1 MMGGPAEPKLENMQ
15 TLWQVVKLLN
25 SSLNLKKVLEMA
37 LDQAMKVVDAEAGT
51 LWLINAEEP
60 DILEP
65 VIAKGPKA
73 DGLKGFRLKVGEGM
87 AGWVTEHR
95 TSQFVMDVQN
105 DERWSQKYDQKS
117 GFVTRS
123 LLCVPLITQTD
134 CIGCLQLINKLGDKL
149 FDENDLELCESLSG
163 VIAVA
168 IENGRL
174 YTDLQMMLTGI
185 LQTLSSAIDARDP
198 YTQGHSQRVS
208 EYSVVIGKAL
218 KMSANGLE
226 ILQRAALLHDV
237 GKIGVRDHVLL
248 KQGPLNDEEYAAMK
262 EHPRFGEKILA
273 DINPKR
279 LVEDLRIGASYH
291 HERYDGRGYPYNIA
305 EEEIPLIARIIAIG
319 DAYDA
324 MTSDRPYRKALPKA
338 IALEEIGRNKGSQ
351 FDPALADLFIEEMQK
366 EV

>member
-1 MMGGPAEPKLENMQ
+1 MASPAEPKLENMH
-15 TLWQVVKLLN
+15 TLWKVVKLLN
-25 SSLNLKKVLEMA
+25 SSLNLNNVLEIA
-37 LDQAMKVVDAEAGT
+37 LDQTMQVVDAEAGT
-51 LWLINAEEP
+51 LWLLNTEET

-73 DGLKGFRLKVGEGM
+73 DGLKGFRLKAGEGM
-87 AGWVTEHR
+87 AGWVTQHR
-95 TSQFVMDVQN
+95 TSQFVMDVEN

-134 CIGCLQLINKLGDKL
+134 CIGCLQLVNKLGDKL

-163 VIAVA
+163 IIAVA

-174 YTDLQMMLTGI
+174 YTDLQMMLNGL

-198 YTQGHSQRVS
+198 YTQGHSRRVS
-208 EYSVVIGKAL
+208 EYSLIIGKAL
-218 KMSANGLE
+218 QMTTNELE
-226 ILQRAALLHDV
+226 ILERAALLHDI

-248 KQGPLNDEEYAAMK
+248 KQGPLNDEEYALMK
-262 EHPRFGEKILA
+262 EHSRFGEKILA
-273 DINPKR
+273 DIIPKR

-305 EEEIPLIARIIAIG
+305 KQEIPLIARIIAIA

-324 MTSDRPYRKALPKA
+324 MTSDRPYRKALPRKV
-338 IALEEIGRNKGSQ
+338 ALEEIKRNKETQ
-351 FDPALADLFIEEMQK
+351 FDPELAELFIREMQK
-366 EV
+366 EG